1 MGQDGIRELLR
12 RIESTFSDLFG
23 SSPITLRVI
32 ALLVLVLMAGSLIA
46 YFAWKQARNRRM
58 GLRQHT
64 IDSVAWRP
72 GFRLTAEV
80 RQRFMDDTNPELSRV
95 SVFEYILY
103 AAILITTALAVVFY
117 KASLTDTQLTSLN
130 VHVGVFYFGF
140 MAWVLSR
147 LHAMYQKRKLAR
159 PVQRSIHTELLQ
171 EPVARAPHRTQ
182 EPVESARPTW
192 GLTSIQLAILVVVF
206 ITALTAFSCAL
217 KILK

>member
-1 MGQDGIRELLR
+1 MGQDGIRELMR
-12 RIESTFSDLFG
+12 RIESAFSELFG
-23 SSPITLRVI
+23 NSPTTLRII
-32 ALLVLVLMAGSLIA
+32 ALLVLVLIAGSLIA
-46 YFAWKQARNRRM
+46 YFAWKQTQNRRM

-72 GFRLTAEV
+72 GFQLTAEV
-80 RQRFMDDTNPELSRV
+80 RQRFIADTDLKLSKA

-103 AAILITTALAVVFY
+103 AAILINTALAVVFY
-117 KASLTDTQLTSLN
+117 KASLTDSQLASLN
-130 VHVGVFYFGF
+130 VHVGVVYFGF

-159 PVQRSIHTELLQ
+159 PSGSSIYTELLQ
-171 EPVARAPHRTQ
+171 EPVERVPHRTQ
-182 EPVESARPTW
+182 EHLETARPTL

-206 ITALTAFSCAL
+206 ITALSAFSCAL